1 MKQPGRMMSRASHGR
16 RGGRWAGAWMSLAVL
31 GLAGAVHAQD
41 SDADRAV
48 LEARFAQL
56 KGGIMTTYAPAEIA
70 AGAPGSKPPSVA
82 STPKIAKAAL
92 DAAEA
97 YARDNRSTAFI
108 VWRDGGLERETYF
121 GQTRADTP
129 LVSKS
134 LSKPLGATLVG
145 RAIQL
150 GYIKSLDQ
158 PVADFIP
165 EWKGDKRSKILI
177 RHLLDMRTGLM
188 PQGPAPTADHI
199 LNRAYLSPHH
209 EKVLIAEY
217 PLVAEPGERFD
228 YSNANAELVAI
239 VLERA
244 TGQRFATFLSKQL
257 LKPIGAPDVSVWLN
271 RPDGTAHAGCCM
283 MTPAQTW
290 LRLAILLMDDG
301 VWKGKRL
308 LPHGYVAAMRT
319 ATPQN
324 PHVGMG
330 LYLGEPYAE
339 RRGFGALDLQGPRVL
354 HSEPYL
360 AKDLF
365 LFDGNSNQVVY
376 VIPSRR
382 LVVLR
387 LGENPPQKPEWDNSI
402 LPNTVLRGL
411 PVASSQGN
419 RP

>member
-1 MKQPGRMMSRASHGR
+1 MKNAGRNQAASRVVA
-16 RGGRWAGAWMSLAVL
+16 ALAVALL
-31 GLAGAVHAQD
+31 GGESAWSQQVSTA
-41 SDADRAV
+41 DADRAV
-48 LEARFAQL
+48 LETRFAQL
-56 KGGIMTTYAPAEIA
+56 KGGIMTTYEPAERA
-70 AGAPGSKPPSVA
+70 AGKAGSTPPPRA
-82 STPKIAKAAL
+82 RAPKIAAPAL

-97 YARDNRSTAFI
+97 YARANRSTAFI
-108 VWRDGGLERETYF
+108 VWKDGAIERETYF
-121 GQTRADTP
+121 GETKAATP

-134 LSKPLGATLVG
+134 LSKPLGVVLVG

-165 EWKGDKRSKILI
+165 EWKGDARAKILI

-199 LNRAYLSPHH
+199 LNRAYLSPRH
-209 EKVLIAEY
+209 EEVLIKEY
-217 PLVAEPGERFD
+217 PLVAQPGERFD

-244 TGQRFATFLSKQL
+244 AKQRFSTFLSEQL
-257 LKPIGAPDVSVWLN
+257 LKPIRAPDVSVWLN
-271 RPDGTAHAGCCM
+271 RPGGVAHAGCCM
-283 MTPAQTW
+283 TTPAQTW
-290 LRLAILLMDDG
+290 LRLAILITDDG
-301 VWKGKRL
+301 VWDGKRL
-308 LPHGYVAAMRT
+308 LPKGFVAEMRK

-330 LYLGEPYAE
+330 LYLGEPYAQ
-339 RRGFGALDLQGPRVL
+339 RRGFGALDVPGPRVL

-360 AKDLF
+360 AKDLV

-376 VIPSRR
+376 IVPSQR
-382 LVVLR
+382 LIVLR
-387 LGENPPQKPEWDNSI
+387 LGETPPASPEWDNAI

-411 PVASSQGN
+411 RASATSSGASK
-419 RP
+419 

>member
-1 MKQPGRMMSRASHGR
+1 MKNAGRNQAASRIIA
-16 RGGRWAGAWMSLAVL
+16 A
-31 GLAGAVHAQD
+31 LAGALLSAGNAWSEPVSM

-56 KGGIMTTYAPAEIA
+56 KGGIMTTYEPAERA
-70 AGAPGSKPPSVA
+70 AGKAG
-82 STPKIAKAAL
+82 STPPPRAKAPKITAPAL

-97 YARDNRSTAFI
+97 YARANRSTAFI
-108 VWRDGGLERETYF
+108 VWRDGAIERETYF
-121 GQTRADTP
+121 GATKPDTP

-134 LSKPLGATLVG
+134 LSKPLGVVLVG

-165 EWKGDKRSKILI
+165 EWKGDDRSKILI

-199 LNRAYLSPHH
+199 LNRAYLSPRH
-209 EKVLIAEY
+209 EEVLISEY
-217 PLVAEPGERFD
+217 PLVAKPGERFD

-244 TGQRFATFLSKQL
+244 TKQRFSAFLSQQVL
-257 LKPIGAPDVSVWLN
+257 QPIGAPDVSVWLN
-271 RPDGTAHAGCCM
+271 RPGGVAHAGCCM

-290 LRLAILLMDDG
+290 LRLAILIMDDG
-301 VWKGKRL
+301 VWNGKRL
-308 LPHGYVAAMRT
+308 LPKGFVTEMRT

-330 LYLGEPYAE
+330 LYLGEPYAQ
-339 RRGFGALDLQGPRVL
+339 RRGFGALDVAGPRVL

-360 AKDLF
+360 AKDLV

-376 VIPSRR
+376 IAPSRR
-382 LVVLR
+382 LIVLR
-387 LGENPPQKPEWDNSI
+387 LGETPPASPEWDNAI
-402 LPNTVLRGL
+402 LPNTILRGL
-411 PVASSQGN
+411 EAGASSSGVSK
-419 RP
+419 

>member
-1 MKQPGRMMSRASHGR
+1 MKNAGRNQATSKIA
-16 RGGRWAGAWMSLAVL
+16 AA
-31 GLAGAVHAQD
+31 LAGALLSAGDAWSGPV
-41 SDADRAV
+41 STTDADRTV

-56 KGGIMTTYAPAEIA
+56 KGGIMTTYEPAERA
-70 AGAPGSKPPSVA
+70 AGKAGSTPPPRA
-82 STPKIAKAAL
+82 KAPKIAAPAL

-97 YARDNRSTAFI
+97 YARAKRSTAFI
-108 VWRDGGLERETYF
+108 VWRDGAIERETYF
-121 GQTRADTP
+121 GATKADTP

-134 LSKPLGATLVG
+134 LSKPLGVVLVG

-165 EWKGDKRSKILI
+165 EWKGDDRSKILI

-199 LNRAYLSPHH
+199 LNRAYLSPRH
-209 EKVLIAEY
+209 EEVLIKDY
-217 PLVAEPGERFD
+217 PLVAKPGERFD

-244 TGQRFATFLSKQL
+244 TRQRFSAFLSKQVL
-257 LKPIGAPDVSVWLN
+257 QPIGAPDVSVWLN
-271 RPDGTAHAGCCM
+271 RPGGVAHAGCCM

-290 LRLAILLMDDG
+290 LRLAILIMDDG
-301 VWKGKRL
+301 VWNGKRL
-308 LPHGYVAAMRT
+308 LPKGFVAEMRT

-330 LYLGEPYAE
+330 LYLGEPYAQ
-339 RRGFGALDLQGPRVL
+339 RRGFGALDIAGPRVL

-360 AKDLF
+360 AKDLV

-376 VIPSRR
+376 IVPSLH

-387 LGENPPQKPEWDNSI
+387 LGETPPASPEWDNAS
-402 LPNTVLRGL
+402 LPNTILRGL
-411 PVASSQGN
+411 EAGASSSGASK
-419 RP
+419 

>member
-1 MKQPGRMMSRASHGR
+1 MS
-16 RGGRWAGAWMSLAVL
+16 AGNAWSEQVPTAE
-31 GLAGAVHAQD
+31 
-41 SDADRAV
+41 ADRAV

-56 KGGIMTTYAPAEIA
+56 KGGIMTTYAPAERA
-70 AGAPGSKPPSVA
+70 AGKTGSTPPSRA
-82 STPKIAKAAL
+82 TAPKIAAPAL

-97 YARDNRSTAFI
+97 YARANRSTAFI
-108 VWRDGGLERETYF
+108 VWRDGAIERETYF
-121 GQTRADTP
+121 GETKTDTP

-134 LSKPLGATLVG
+134 LSKPLGVVLVG

-165 EWKGDKRSKILI
+165 EWKGDDRSKILI

-199 LNRAYLSPHH
+199 LNRAYLSPRH
-209 EKVLIAEY
+209 EEVLIAEY
-217 PLVAEPGERFD
+217 PLVAKPGERFD

-244 TGQRFATFLSKQL
+244 AKQRFSTFLSQQL
-257 LKPIGAPDVSVWLN
+257 LQPTGAPDVSVWLN
-271 RPDGTAHAGCCM
+271 RPGGVAHAGCCM

-290 LRLAILLMDDG
+290 LRLAILIMDDG
-301 VWKGKRL
+301 VWNGKRL
-308 LPHGYVAAMRT
+308 LPKGFVTEMRT

-330 LYLGEPYAE
+330 LYLGEPYAQ
-339 RRGFGALDLQGPRVL
+339 RRGFGALDVAGPRVL

-360 AKDLF
+360 AKDLV

-376 VIPSRR
+376 IAPSRR
-382 LVVLR
+382 LIVLR
-387 LGENPPQKPEWDNSI
+387 LGETPPASPEWDNAI
-402 LPNTVLRGL
+402 LPNTILRGL
-411 PVASSQGN
+411 EAGASSSGVSK
-419 RP
+419 